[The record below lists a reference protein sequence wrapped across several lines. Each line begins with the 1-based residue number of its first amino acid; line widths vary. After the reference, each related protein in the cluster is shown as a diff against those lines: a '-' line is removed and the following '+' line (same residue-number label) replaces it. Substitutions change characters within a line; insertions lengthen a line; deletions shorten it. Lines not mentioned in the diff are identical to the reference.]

1 MFNIILKY
9 ASGQAQTIS
18 EWMRYVNTVELRTSI
33 YKTRFLMGPFVYS
46 PFVNLCKQI
55 LHDVAVTDLLK
66 NRSDYAR
73 YQQIYYLIGSYRGM
87 FDPVY
92 NVKSSGGLF
101 TKGST
106 ADYVL
111 NVMRTSPMQ
120 SLPLDR
126 SWDHWKELQPTR
138 IIYHDSMELVTDLG
152 SFSVEFKKHPASWMT
167 CSIDLILL
175 IFKYLKFVEYGNNTG
190 DDTDIE
196 TYLQR
201 YVIPGWFDDLRN
213 IWLFNVLNAMMFD
226 QFRREDVYTD
236 GTIAP
241 LSGLLGV
248 APDIHRIQA
257 EAQQKTL
264 LFGEVLVTEWFG
276 HTKPLLAWIREIH
289 DDLSVPD
296 LRQYA
301 HLKFL
306 EEFPYVA
313 FVIRLNNLIRS
324 RESAKVNRELY
335 QLLKRY
341 DDSNIYAN
349 LPQQQLRDK
358 MSYEVGHLLSETK
371 EYQSY

>member
-9 ASGQAQTIS
+9 ASGQPQTIS
-18 EWMRYVNTVELRTSI
+18 EWLRYVSTIELRTSI

-46 PFVNLCKQI
+46 PFINLCKQI
-55 LHDVAVTDLLK
+55 LHDVSIADLLK
-66 NRSDYAR
+66 SKSDYTR
-73 YQQIYYLIGSYRGM
+73 YQQIYYLLGSYRGM

-101 TKGST
+101 TKGPT
-106 ADYVL
+106 TDYVL
-111 NVMRTSPMQ
+111 NVTRTSPMQ

-126 SWDHWKELQPTR
+126 SWDHWKELQPTP
-138 IIYHDSMELVTDLG
+138 IIYHDSMELVTDLS
-152 SFSVEFKKHPASWMT
+152 SFSVEFKKHPASWMI
-167 CSIDLILL
+167 CSIDLLLL
-175 IFKYLKFVEYGNNTG
+175 IFKYLKFVEYGLSTG
-190 DDTDIE
+190 VTTDVE

-201 YVIPGWFDDLRN
+201 YVVPGWFDDLRN
-213 IWLFNVLNAMMFD
+213 IWLFNVLDAMMFD
-226 QFRREDVYTD
+226 RFNRADVYTD

-257 EAQQKTL
+257 EAQQKTM
-264 LFGEVLVTEWFG
+264 LFGEVLATEWFG
-276 HTKPLLAWIREIH
+276 NARSLLSWIKEIH
-289 DDLSVPD
+289 TDLSVPE

-301 HLKFL
+301 HLRFL
-306 EEFPYVA
+306 EEFPYTA

-324 RESAKVNRELY
+324 RESTKVNRELY

-341 DDSNIYAN
+341 NDSNVYAN

-358 MSYEVGHLLSETK
+358 MSDEVCHLLSESK
-371 EYQSY
+371 EYQSF